1 MKKILLLA
9 TLLMILLIPATS
21 MARTDVFFNFGLG
34 FPAPLFVAPA
44 PVFAPAPVV
53 FAPGFVFSRPV
64 RVVRPVR
71 VIRPGRVVVFPH
83 RHRRVIIR

>member
-1 MKKILLLA
+1 MKKIFLLA
-9 TLLMILLIPATS
+9 TLLAILLIPAIS
-21 MARTDVFFNFGLG
+21 MARTDVFFNFGIG
-34 FPAPLFVAPA
+34 FPAPFFVAPA

-53 FAPGFVFSRPV
+53 VAPGFVFSRPV

-83 RHRRVIIR
+83 RRVIIR